1 MRRISRDRYIY
12 EMSADSA
19 PACEVDLGE
28 TLIVEVWDAFAGRY
42 TVRKDAE
49 DSEERANPATGP
61 IYVRGIEPGDIVAID
76 IIDISPVD
84 QGILRAASGWKLL
97 DVDDD
102 VAVYDETLEIPF
114 RPMIGVIGVAPAEGA
129 LDGRTPGD
137 QGGNMDTNDV
147 CRDSTICL
155 TAQVPGGLLML
166 GDVHAY
172 MGEGESN
179 GMGIEVAAD
188 ITLRIDKWDEKLSSL
203 PFIVREDA
211 LITIASADTLD
222 AAAWRAVEEMRR
234 IVTLT
239 LNVDEDEARI
249 LVGVLG
255 NVRVSQIVNPK
266 KTARVE
272 MPLVKTADG
281 WEIKV

>member
-1 MRRISRDRYIY
+1 
-12 EMSADSA
+12 MSADSA
-19 PACEVDLGE
+19 PVCEVDLGE
-28 TLIVEVWDAFAGRY
+28 TLIVEVWDAFAGRH
-42 TVRKDAE
+42 TLRRDEKD
-49 DSEERANPATGP
+49 DEERANPATGP
-61 IYVRGIEPGDIVAID
+61 IYVRGIEPGDIVGIE
-76 IIDISPVD
+76 IIDISPVG
-84 QGILRAASGWKLL
+84 QGILSTASGWKLL

-102 VAVYDETLEIPF
+102 VAVYDDTLKIPF
-114 RPMIGVIGVAPAEGA
+114 RPMMGVIGVAPAEGV

-147 CRDSTICL
+147 CADSTICL
-155 TAQVPGGLLML
+155 TAQVSGGLLMV

-188 ITLRIDKWDEKLSSL
+188 ITLRIHKWDEKLSSL
-203 PFIVREDA
+203 PFIVRADA
-211 LITIASADTLD
+211 LISIASADTLD
-222 AAAWRAVEEMRR
+222 SAAWKAVEEMRK

-239 LNVDEDEARI
+239 LNINEDEARI

-255 NVRVSQIVNPK
+255 NVRVSQIVNPR

-272 MPLVKTADG
+272 MPLVKTAAG
-281 WEIKV
+281 WEIGI

>member
-1 MRRISRDRYIY
+1 MQRVPRDRYIY

-19 PACEVDLGE
+19 PVCEVDLGE
-28 TLIVEVWDAFAGRY
+28 TLIVEVWDAFAGRH
-42 TVRKDAE
+42 TLRKNE
-49 DSEERANPATGP
+49 DDDEERANPATGP
-61 IYVRGIEPGDIVAID
+61 IYVRGIEPGDILGIE
-76 IIDISPVD
+76 IIDISPVG
-84 QGILRAASGWKLL
+84 QGILSAASGWKLL

-102 VAVYDETLEIPF
+102 VAIYDEALKIPF
-114 RPMIGVIGVAPAEGA
+114 RPMIGIIGVAPAQGV

-137 QGGNMDTNDV
+137 QGGNMDTNDACV
-147 CRDSTICL
+147 NSTVCL
-155 TAQVPGGLLML
+155 TAQVPGGLLMV

-188 ITLRIDKWDEKLSSL
+188 TTLRMDKWDEKLSCL

-211 LITIASADTLD
+211 LISIASAETLD
-222 AAAWRAVEEMRR
+222 AAAWQAVEEMRKM
-234 IVTLT
+234 VALT
-239 LNVDEDEARI
+239 LNINEDEARI

-255 NVRVSQIVNPK
+255 NVRISQIVNPR

-272 MPLVKTADG
+272 MPLAKTAAG
-281 WEIKV
+281 WEIRI

>member
-1 MRRISRDRYIY
+1 MQRVPRDRYIY

-19 PACEVDLGE
+19 PVCEVDLGE
-28 TLIVEVWDAFAGRY
+28 TLIVEVWDAFAGRH
-42 TVRKDAE
+42 TLRRDEKD
-49 DSEERANPATGP
+49 DEERANPATGP
-61 IYVRGIEPGDIVAID
+61 IYVRGIEPGDIVGIE
-76 IIDISPVD
+76 IIDISPVG
-84 QGILRAASGWKLL
+84 QGILSTASGWKLL

-102 VAVYDETLEIPF
+102 VAVYDDTLKIPF
-114 RPMIGVIGVAPAEGA
+114 RPMMGVIGVAPAEGV

-147 CRDSTICL
+147 CADSTICL
-155 TAQVPGGLLML
+155 TAQVSGGLLMV

-188 ITLRIDKWDEKLSSL
+188 ITLRIHKWDEKLSSL
-203 PFIVREDA
+203 PFIVRADA
-211 LITIASADTLD
+211 LISIASADTLD
-222 AAAWRAVEEMRR
+222 SAAWKAVEEMRK

-239 LNVDEDEARI
+239 LNINEDEARI

-255 NVRVSQIVNPK
+255 NVRVSQIVNPR

-272 MPLVKTADG
+272 MPLVKTAAG
-281 WEIKV
+281 WEIGI